1 MREALTLAGMRP
13 INNVVDITNFVMLEW
28 GQPLHAFD
36 YDRLKQ
42 RADQAG
48 QSQPVITVRA
58 AHTGEKMTT
67 LDGVERELDESM
79 LMIADGL
86 GSIAVAGVMGGS
98 ETEVSDDTRTI
109 FLEAA
114 TFDNISNRRTSQ
126 KLKLHS
132 EASHRFSRGIPAQL
146 NPIAAR
152 RAAQLMVEHAGGTL
166 VPDIIDTYPVAQAER
181 VAYTTAS
188 NVCRLLGMEVPLETI
203 VENLGRL
210 DIASEIL
217 PALPAGVSGPS
228 IFGLQI
234 EPGEPVARCLAPW
247 HRLDIQVPADL
258 AEEVARVI
266 GYEDIATTLMS
277 DVLPPA
283 HINDIQ
289 RVEEQIRD
297 ILTGCGLMETINY
310 ALTTPENHDKLVR
323 AEIGTAEK
331 EQQFITLLNP
341 LNVNRRVMRRSLL
354 VSALENA
361 AYNHRYSQRLAN
373 FELGRVYLPE
383 KGDGKLPLEER
394 RLSILLT
401 GPRRPASVHP
411 DPAGAEAFD
420 FFDVK
425 GVHEELYA
433 RLGLASNGIEYVA
446 KSEHPTF
453 TATSAEIRIHGATQ
467 GVIGEIHPL
476 VLQAFDI
483 PGEARIYIADLAVAP
498 LVKSAWRLQ
507 PMKPIS
513 VYQPVIEDL
522 AFVVREEVSAA
533 DVQSAIRQAGGQL
546 LTGTRLFDT
555 YRGQPIPD
563 GHKSLAYKLTYE
575 SLEGNLSESRVQD
588 LRTRIIRRVASA
600 VGGALRE

>member
-1 MREALTLAGMRP
+1 M
-13 INNVVDITNFVMLEW
+13 
-28 GQPLHAFD
+28 
-36 YDRLKQ
+36 
-42 RADQAG
+42 
-48 QSQPVITVRA
+48 
-58 AHTGEKMTT
+58 
-67 LDGVERELDESM
+67 
-79 LMIADGL
+79 
-86 GSIAVAGVMGGS
+86 
-98 ETEVSDDTRTI
+98 
-109 FLEAA
+109 
-114 TFDNISNRRTSQ
+114 
-126 KLKLHS
+126 
-132 EASHRFSRGIPAQL
+132 
-146 NPIAAR
+146 
-152 RAAQLMVEHAGGTL
+152 
-166 VPDIIDTYPVAQAER
+166 
-181 VAYTTAS
+181 
-188 NVCRLLGMEVPLETI
+188 
-203 VENLGRL
+203 
-210 DIASEIL
+210 
-217 PALPAGVSGPS
+217 
-228 IFGLQI
+228 
-234 EPGEPVARCLAPW
+234 RCLAPW
-247 HRLDIQVPADL
+247 HRLDIQVHADL

-297 ILTGCGLMETINY
+297 ILTGCGLAETINY

-425 GVHEELYA
+425 GVLEELCA
-433 RLGLASNGIEYVA
+433 RLGFASNGIEYVA

-453 TATSAEIRIHGATQ
+453 AASSAEIRIHGAAQ

-483 PGEARIYIADLAVAP
+483 PGEVRVYIADLAVAP
-498 LVKSAWRLQ
+498 LVKSGWRLQ

-522 AFVVREEVSAA
+522 AFVVGEEVSAA
-533 DVQSAIRQAGGQL
+533 AVQSAIRQAGGQL
-546 LTGTRLFDT
+546 LTGIDLFDI
-555 YRGQPIPD
+555 YRGQPIPE

-600 VGGALRE
+600 VGGVLRE